1 MLLRG
6 GREDLD
12 RGIPACS
19 ALPWQVAEAGS
30 GVSGKEE
37 TLKLSHR
44 HHIHRHVGSVMCNLA
59 LDAVPL
65 HHCTSKLC
73 FSTT

>member
-12 RGIPACS
+12 RGIPAS
-19 ALPWQVAEAGS
+19 LPWHVAEAGS

-44 HHIHRHVGSVMCNLA
+44 HHIHRDVASVMCDLA
-59 LDAVPL
+59 LNAVPL
-65 HHCTSKLC
+65 HHGTSKLC